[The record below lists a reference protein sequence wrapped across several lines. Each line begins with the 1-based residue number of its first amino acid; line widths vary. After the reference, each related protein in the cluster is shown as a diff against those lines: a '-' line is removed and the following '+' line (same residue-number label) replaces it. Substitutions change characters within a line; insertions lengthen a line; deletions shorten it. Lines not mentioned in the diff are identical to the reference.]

1 MPNALTK
8 VTGNVIDSATNI
20 TIGIGSTSGP
30 SLSPNG
36 DSNTG
41 IFFPSAD
48 TIAFAEGGIEVA
60 RIDSSGNLGI
70 GSAIPGSKLDVQ
82 GTGAFTA
89 ASSNSSTITAP
100 IYANSPLQT
109 ISAFFGR
116 NDSTSALTANQYS
129 TAIRFN
135 GSGVAWGDISY
146 YPNQGGQGH
155 FRFSTTG
162 STVGTTPNAIVG
174 AAGIAFPATQSAS
187 TNANTL
193 DDYEEGTWTASI
205 ATESGT
211 AWTVTTQNST
221 YIKIG
226 RLVFIH
232 ALINYTAKGSGQL
245 SLVQSLPFTSTSEVT
260 LYGYNYRSSD
270 NTLRALLFTAY
281 SNYGVLLKWIDSG
294 SFVNY
299 FTSTTDFAA
308 AGIIYVAGCYLAAS

>member
-48 TIAFAEGGIEVA
+48 TIAFAEGGVEAA
-60 RIDSSGNLGI
+60 RIDSSGNLGVGVTSI
-70 GSAIPGSKLDVQ
+70 SFSQFGSNTGGVAIADIGATNTGLKISDGSYHNYLVQAGNSNFYISHYGASGDIIVGVGSAGEERARFNS
-82 GTGAFTA
+82 TGAFVLAGGATG
-89 ASSNSSTITAP
+89 
-100 IYANSPLQT
+100 ANG
-109 ISAFFGR
+109 I
-116 NDSTSALTANQYS
+116 
-129 TAIRFN
+129 
-135 GSGVAWGDISY
+135 
-146 YPNQGGQGH
+146 
-155 FRFSTTG
+155 
-162 STVGTTPNAIVG
+162 
-174 AAGIAFPATQSAS
+174 GIAFPATQSAS

-226 RLVFIH
+226 RMVFLH
-232 ALINYTAKGSGQL
+232 ALINYTAKGSAQL

-270 NTLRALLFTAY
+270 NTLRAMLFTAY

-299 FTSTTDFAA
+299 FTSTSEFAA